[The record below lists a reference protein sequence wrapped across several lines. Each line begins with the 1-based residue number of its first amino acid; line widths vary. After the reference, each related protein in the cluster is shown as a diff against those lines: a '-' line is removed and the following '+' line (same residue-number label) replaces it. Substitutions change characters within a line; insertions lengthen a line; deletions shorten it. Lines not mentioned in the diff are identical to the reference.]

1 MKRVISGIVAIPIV
15 VGIVW
20 YGSTLLFFVL
30 VSLAVLIACQE
41 YFRMLQN
48 TGISGFPLCGTGL
61 AFLLLLSFYFNGNY
75 FLEWGVIA
83 SLALFL
89 SWFLSGRDVK
99 SALSDISGTLLGV
112 MYVAGLSGYFLLIR
126 ELQMG
131 HAWILFLFVIVWL
144 GDTGA
149 YYGGRSL
156 GKTPLAPSVSPNKT
170 VEGAVSGLLGS
181 LVGAGLMQIWLL
193 SEVSLV
199 HCLIV
204 ALVCGIIGQFGDLAE
219 SLLKRNTGVK
229 DSGNLIPGHG
239 GVLDRIDSLLFAG
252 PAFFLCYK
260 LLIAP

>member
-1 MKRVISGIVAIPIV
+1 MKRVISGVVAIPIV

-48 TGISGFPLCGTGL
+48 TGVRGYPICGTGL
-61 AFLLLLSFYFNGNY
+61 AFLLLLSFYFKGDY
-75 FLEWGVIA
+75 FLEWGVVA
-83 SLALFL
+83 SLTLFL
-89 SWFLSGRDVK
+89 SWFLSGRDVE

-112 MYVAGLSGYFLLIR
+112 LYVAGLSGYYLLIR
-126 ELQMG
+126 ELEMG

-144 GDTGA
+144 GDIGA
-149 YYGGRSL
+149 YYGGRSM

-170 VEGAVSGLLGS
+170 VEGAVAGLLGS
-181 LVGAGLMQIWLL
+181 LVGAGLMQVWLL
-193 SEVSLV
+193 KGVSLV
-199 HCLIV
+199 DCLIV

-229 DSGNLIPGHG
+229 DSSNLIPGHG

-260 LLIAP
+260 LLLGQ

>member
-1 MKRVISGIVAIPIV
+1 MVRKSEA
-15 VGIVW
+15 
-20 YGSTLLFFVL
+20 
-30 VSLAVLIACQE
+30 Q
-41 YFRMLQN
+41 
-48 TGISGFPLCGTGL
+48 
-61 AFLLLLSFYFNGNY
+61 FLDTTDM
-75 FLEWGVIA
+75 A
-83 SLALFL
+83 
-89 SWFLSGRDVK
+89 
-99 SALSDISGTLLGV
+99 
-112 MYVAGLSGYFLLIR
+112 LIR
-126 ELQMG
+126 ELEMG
-131 HAWILFLFVIVWL
+131 HAWILFLFAIIWI